1 MRACRVCARRGGGDE
16 RGEAGP
22 LRLGREGTAATRAPR
37 WGTRAG
43 KPVRRGGRAAAR
55 ARGGEGG
62 AGKATGARSLTS
74 HDTTHARARTVRPA
88 GTSGPATGPTPSHAS
103 LPLSAP
109 RASTR
114 PPAAPQGELASAAEG
129 HRGVPRA
136 GAVAGAPGGAEGGG
150 EGARRRR
157 AGDAGSEPPRAPLR
171 GARPRREPG
180 QTSRARAARRRSQTG
195 RRDPPLGERSAIE
208 GRHAGV
214 PREPRDQ
221 RTCPVRADVRVLSR
235 TTHARN
241 PETGAARPSR
251 PPPLAPLLSPDLRAP
266 GGGGVDEGGGRS
278 CGGHGDRG
286 GPSPPRPA
294 PKHARASLFPTW
306 IPADRPAGHDPGAWR
321 VRPPPPLDAWTSR
334 RVPHRARPGERRR
347 RGNGR
352 RERPPTRAAR
362 ERERRSRG
370 EREDPRERGRAG
382 VRGTRAGAR
391 PPRDRHRRRRPH
403 TSELGE
409 TEGPRGGPANKLPAA
424 RHPLSRGGERG
435 RRLIVKRRSDRR
447 SPGRNPGPQVRSKCR

>member
-306 IPADRPAGHDPGAWR
+306 IPADRPAGHDPGGLA
-321 VRPPPPLDAWTSR
+321 RPSPPPLDAWTSR

-352 RERPPTRAAR
+352 GGSARRRGRLASGNGGAGGKERTRGKGGVRVCEGRARGHDRRATATDDDARTRLNLGRRRAR
-362 ERERRSRG
+362 EGALRTNSQ
-370 EREDPRERGRAG
+370 PRD
-382 VRGTRAGAR
+382 TPSLAGAR
-391 PPRDRHRRRRPH
+391 
-403 TSELGE
+403 
-409 TEGPRGGPANKLPAA
+409 GG
-424 RHPLSRGGERG
+424 G
-435 RRLIVKRRSDRR
+435 D
-447 SPGRNPGPQVRSKCR
+447 

>member
-1 MRACRVCARRGGGDE
+1 M
-16 RGEAGP
+16 
-22 LRLGREGTAATRAPR
+22 ATWAPR

-306 IPADRPAGHDPGAWR
+306 IPADRPAGHDPGGLA
-321 VRPPPPLDAWTSR
+321 RPSPPPLDAWTSR